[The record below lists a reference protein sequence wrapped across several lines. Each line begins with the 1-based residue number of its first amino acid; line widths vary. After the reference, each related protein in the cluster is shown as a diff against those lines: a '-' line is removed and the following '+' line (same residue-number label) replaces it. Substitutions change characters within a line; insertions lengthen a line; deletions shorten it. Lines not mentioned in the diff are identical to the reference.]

1 MNKPALPRLAAA
13 CGVIFAVGL
22 TAANGSGNQ
31 PFWGVRAIAGIAALT
46 LILPFFG
53 YLCSL
58 LRQAE
63 GADGWLAN
71 TALAAGI
78 TFLALKLGSG
88 APELAK
94 HTGHLASGTQL
105 ATFIDGIAN
114 GATLLSLYPLAVFC
128 AATAIVAFRTRVLP
142 RWLSAGA
149 AITAAALAINGGFL
163 STDSVPAMLLFVLWT
178 LLTSVLFL
186 RWSWRRPARAIHE
199 EAKAAA
205 GA

>member
-22 TAANGSGNQ
+22 SAANGSGNQ

-53 YLCSL
+53 YLCGL

-88 APELAK
+88 APELAL
-94 HTGHLASGTQL
+94 HTAHLAAGTQL
-105 ATFIDGIAN
+105 ATSIDGIAN
-114 GATLLSLYPLAVFC
+114 AATLLSLYPLAVFC

-163 STDSVPAMLLFVLWT
+163 SIDSVPAMLLFVLWT
-178 LLTSVLFL
+178 LLTSVFFL
-186 RWSWRRPARAIHE
+186 RWSWRRPARAIQA

>member
-1 MNKPALPRLAAA
+1 MNEPGISRLAAT

-53 YLCSL
+53 YVCSL
-58 LRQAE
+58 LRA
-63 GADGWLAN
+63 ADGGGWLAG

-78 TFLALKLGSG
+78 AFLVLKLGSG
-88 APELAK
+88 APELAV
-94 HTGHLASGTQL
+94 HTAHLAAGTQL
-105 ATFIDGIAN
+105 ATSIDGIAN
-114 GATLLSLYPLAVFC
+114 AATLLSLYPLAVFC
-128 AATAIVAFRTRVLP
+128 AATSIVAFRTRMLP

-149 AITAAALAINGGFL
+149 AVTAAALAINGGFL
-163 STDSVPAMLLFVLWT
+163 SADSVPALLLFVLWT
-178 LLTSVLFL
+178 LLTSMLLL
-186 RWSWRRPARAIHE
+186 RRSWPGSAHTIQQ
-199 EAKAAA
+199 EAKASV

>member
-13 CGVIFAVGL
+13 CGAIFAVGL

-105 ATFIDGIAN
+105 ATSIDGIAN